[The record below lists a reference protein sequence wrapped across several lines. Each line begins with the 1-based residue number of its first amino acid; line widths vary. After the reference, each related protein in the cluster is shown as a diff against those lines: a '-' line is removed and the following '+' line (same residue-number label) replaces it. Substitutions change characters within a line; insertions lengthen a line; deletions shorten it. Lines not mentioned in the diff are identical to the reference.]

1 MLNFLNVGKFL
12 DDLNAGGEYGT
23 FIIHKFHMKSRI
35 YHFLEK
41 PNEALKTYQ
50 DWLTWYDKMEL
61 REFDFFK
68 DCYLPG
74 FLHQKTGN
82 LKEAEKWY
90 KKALNTDKEFPD
102 FGLDPDD
109 DFTVES
115 YQADTIYMCYSRIG
129 QVRYLQGDFKMSF
142 LILTDFCT
150 TYDNHKEILTEEEQY
165 YQSEDSWKKHTG
177 MMTDHYNKAKEIL
190 EHISKWLAET
200 PVQIEFKQIVSCLL
214 KSEKNQESEFEAC
227 KKEIDRMAR
236 KISKNLIKYVEE
248 ELEEE
253 DGKFE
258 TIVSFEKTVKKV
270 LELRLPREDAY
281 HEVSKVLDQIQL
293 GKFHVLTIKVV
304 TSQSFYLLL
313 LFLDLT
319 KEDWCLEVLFHMKT
333 RVLILFDKK
342 SEAIKVLK
350 KLKKTNR
357 EFLDE
362 VLLNYLIGFV
372 YEQSTNYK
380 EALIWYKKVLN
391 VSKTAEFSLDCPDA
405 TEVYTA
411 LFAMSNIKFNHFKE
425 YGMAKI
431 MLDEFCSAYND
442 HKDMFYDEEYFLRNS
457 WVPIIGTMEN
467 KFNQAQ
473 EILSKKIK
481 EPGAGVAVSDFD
493 LMEIVK
499 FLKSHRKSFND
510 NHDAHEA
517 KHLMHIGEHEHALI
531 HFQTHFEGMNLV
543 KDPKLLKPEDD
554 DFSKFIENHEE
565 YCECLFRFSMLD
577 EAYFTPAKGYMLNV
591 TFIAN

>member
-1 MLNFLNVGKFL
+1 MNSSIQMLNFLNVGTFL

-23 FIIHKFHMKSRI
+23 FIIHKFHMRSRI

-74 FLHQKTGN
+74 FLHQKIGN

-102 FGLDPDD
+102 FGLDTDD

-115 YQADTIYMCYSRIG
+115 YQADTVYMCYSRIG
-129 QVRYLQGDFKMSF
+129 QVRYLQGDFKMAF

-165 YQSEDSWKKHTG
+165 YKSEDSWEKHTG

-190 EHISKWLAET
+190 ESISKWLAET

-214 KSEKNQESEFEAC
+214 KSEKNLDSEFEDC

-248 ELEEE
+248 ELEDE

-270 LELRLPREDAY
+270 LELRLNREDAY

-293 GKFHVLTIKVV
+293 GKFH
-304 TSQSFYLLL
+304 
-313 LFLDLT
+313 
-319 KEDWCLEVLFHMKT
+319 
-333 RVLILFDKK
+333 
-342 SEAIKVLK
+342 
-350 KLKKTNR
+350 
-357 EFLDE
+357 
-362 VLLNYLIGFV
+362 G
-372 YEQSTNYK
+372 
-380 EALIWYKKVLN
+380 
-391 VSKTAEFSLDCPDA
+391 
-405 TEVYTA
+405 
-411 LFAMSNIKFNHFKE
+411 
-425 YGMAKI
+425 
-431 MLDEFCSAYND
+431 
-442 HKDMFYDEEYFLRNS
+442 
-457 WVPIIGTMEN
+457 
-467 KFNQAQ
+467 
-473 EILSKKIK
+473 
-481 EPGAGVAVSDFD
+481 
-493 LMEIVK
+493 
-499 FLKSHRKSFND
+499 
-510 NHDAHEA
+510 
-517 KHLMHIGEHEHALI
+517 
-531 HFQTHFEGMNLV
+531 LV
-543 KDPKLLKPEDD
+543 
-554 DFSKFIENHEE
+554 I
-565 YCECLFRFSMLD
+565 
-577 EAYFTPAKGYMLNV
+577 
-591 TFIAN
+591 